1 MACFVSSQN
10 EFSVGVDLLE
20 VINQS
25 LPALQLP
32 LVLFR
37 CCCWFCCDGGGCIGG
52 EDGAQIT
59 ILLLALLLAGVAAVT
74 AEAPPAANGPITCT
88 VLLLLVVAPALDCF
102 RYLATCGGRAAGAAG
117 VMIVT
122 ASNSASPAWDDK
134 LLGAPAE
141 QQKNPVTK
149 PEK

>member
-37 CCCWFCCDGGGCIGG
+37 CCCWLCCDGGGCIGG

-59 ILLLALLLAGVAAVT
+59 ILLLALLLAEAAAVT
-74 AEAPPAANGPITCT
+74 AEACT
-88 VLLLLVVAPALDCF
+88 VLLLLLVAPALDCF
-102 RYLATCGGRAAGAAG
+102 RYLATCGGRAAGAVAG
-117 VMIVT
+117 VIIVT
-122 ASNSASPAWDDK
+122 ASNSASPAWDDR